1 MAPGRSIMKNIIKS
15 ITLSAVFF
23 LCVTL
28 TAYASSNDSDD
39 NDIKNLKQR
48 ITELENRINDLE
60 NILKTYNVPKD
71 SEKEIAYGW
80 LNKKNWRILKKGM
93 TQDEVKKLLGEP
105 VKSVDGSREIWY
117 YPNFYQSYV
126 SFDEKGNLTG
136 WNEP

>member
-1 MAPGRSIMKNIIKS
+1 MKAIIKL
-15 ITLSAVFF
+15 ITLVTLFF
-23 LCVTL
+23 LF
-28 TAYASSNDSDD
+28 TAFQTYASSEESHES
-39 NDIKNLKQR
+39 DIKNMKQQ
-48 ITELENRINDLE
+48 ITELENRIKDLE
-60 NILKTYNVPKD
+60 QIIKIYNVPKD

-93 TQDEVKKLLGEP
+93 TQDEVKKVLGEP
-105 VKSVDGSREIWY
+105 VKSVDGSRLIWY